1 MLEKNLSLKET
12 FDLAVQNHKEKN
24 YKVAEYLYSKLLISK
39 PNHIQTLMF
48 IGTLCAET
56 KNYES
61 AIKYFEKVIKFRP
74 QNALA
79 YNNIGM
85 IHGELG
91 NFTTAITCFKN
102 AITINPNLNDTRNNL
117 CILLR
122 SLTPNQLNEKE
133 VRDLKELFLILYKR
147 NDIDHDDIFR
157 NAKNILFRNK
167 NYEEILK
174 SETVSPLLENIN
186 IKSLLNEDLF
196 QLMMQ
201 KSLIADSSIEELLI
215 KIRKE
220 ILKKIYDDNVEDI
233 NAYSNFLLSL
243 SEQCF
248 FNEFM
253 YFQTEEEIKQIKKI
267 RSDVENNKKIS
278 EINIAILGSY
288 ISLASSQKLEER
300 VLSFKSSNTLF
311 NDLIKI
317 QIYNS
322 KKEQDLKKTIKTNK
336 VVEDEVS
343 QKVRK
348 QYEENPYP
356 RWRYIYKNNKINF
369 LIRLQNQIKPNAINI
384 KLSEKFDNPQVLV
397 AGCGTGRHISIV
409 DSYKNAN
416 ILAVDLSLSSLAY
429 AKRKAEE
436 NNLKNVNFLQS
447 DILNLKNL
455 KKKFDI
461 IESVGVIHHMKDPL
475 KGLKVLLDLLEPHG
489 FLKLG
494 LYSKI
499 ARQHINRARDFIKK
513 NNLKTSVED
522 IRRCRKMIMSEKND
536 NLLKRVSIG
545 RDFYST
551 SSVRDLIFH
560 EQEYCFTI
568 PEISQLLSKFKLN
581 FLGFSDPII
590 NSKYYKVY
598 NEDKNNLLENWDK
611 FEKNNPK
618 IFNGMYN
625 FWVKK

>member
-39 PNHIQTLMF
+39 PNHIQTLML
-48 IGTLCAET
+48 IGTLCTET

-61 AIKYFEKVIKFRP
+61 AIKYFEKAIKLQP

-91 NFTTAITCFKN
+91 NFTNAIVCLKN
-102 AITINPNLNDTRNNL
+102 AMMINPELTDTRNNL

-133 VRDLKELFLILYKR
+133 VKDLKELFLILYKR

-157 NAKNILFRNK
+157 NAKNILFRSE
-167 NYEEILK
+167 NYKEILK
-174 SETVSPLLENIN
+174 LDNVSSLLENISVQN
-186 IKSLLNEDLF
+186 LLNEDLLH
-196 QLMMQ
+196 LMMQ
-201 KSLIADSSIEELLI
+201 KSLISDASIELFLI

-220 ILKKIYDDNVEDI
+220 MLKKIYEGNLKEINV
-233 NAYSNFLLSL
+233 YSNFLLSL
-243 SEQCF
+243 GEQCF
-248 FNEFM
+248 FNEFI
-253 YFQTEEEIKQIKKI
+253 YFQTEEEIYQIKKI
-267 RSDVENNKKIS
+267 LSNVESNKENS
-278 EINIAILGSY
+278 EIEIAILGSY
-288 ISLASSQKLEER
+288 ISLTSSQKLEEK
-300 VLSFKSSNTLF
+300 VISFKSSNTLF

-317 QIYNS
+317 HVYDG
-322 KKEQDLKKTIKTNK
+322 KKEQDLKKTIKVNVIK
-336 VVEDEVS
+336 DEIS

-356 RWRYIYKNNKINF
+356 RWRFIYRNTKKNF
-369 LIRLQNQIKPNAINI
+369 LVRLQNQIKPNVIDI
-384 KLSEKFDNPQVLV
+384 KSSEKFNNPNVLV

-409 DSYKNAN
+409 DSYENAN

-429 AKRKAEE
+429 ARRKAEE
-436 NNLKNVNFLQS
+436 NNLKNVSFLQS
-447 DILNLKNL
+447 DILDLRNI

-475 KGLKVLLDLLEPHG
+475 KGLEVLLDLLEPNG

-499 ARQHINRARDFIKK
+499 ARQHISRARDFIKK
-513 NNLKTSVED
+513 NDLKTNVED
-522 IRRCRKMIMSEKND
+522 IRKCRKMILSEKND
-536 NLLKRVSIG
+536 NLLKKVSVG
-545 RDFYST
+545 RDFYSM

-568 PEISQLLSKFKLN
+568 PEISQIMKKFKLN

-590 NSKYYKVY
+590 KKKYYQIY
-598 NEDKNNLLENWDK
+598 NEDKNNLFENWDK
-611 FEKNNPK
+611 FEKNNPE